1 MNKIWISLILLFSL
15 TLPAAAQEGEGIRFF
30 HGTWEE
36 ALQKAKQEN
45 KMIFVDCYTVW
56 CGPCANMAKNVFP
69 LKEVGDFF
77 NKHFICLK
85 SEMEREKDGIMLKE
99 RYNVVAYP
107 TFLFITS
114 EGYVAHRDLGGMN
127 KDKFLA
133 LGRKAL
139 EIGHNGYEERFAKG
153 ERDEAFLKAYV
164 SASVD
169 SHSADLVEDLL
180 NRLYEEQGVKILR
193 DSVYWT
199 AFDCCAA
206 DTEAPL
212 SLAFLKDYKKLRKT
226 HGAFAVDQK
235 VRNLYASIA
244 KALTLYDRQGRKE
257 VVSQAKKDSLF
268 AVMAERKVPHYE
280 MLQQEIDFILLL
292 RAHQYEEACALGE
305 KALADADARTLCNW
319 ATLGE
324 RFTRDNG
331 EIRRKMAEW
340 MKRAIEAGV
349 DPSMQEEAEAVL
361 NDLTT
366 SDRPIL
372 QKGQFR
378 KSIPIRGY
386 LSK

>member
-56 CGPCANMAKNVFP
+56 CGPCAYMAKNVFT

-77 NKHFICLK
+77 NEHFICLK

-139 EIGHNGYEERFAKG
+139 EIGHNGYEERFAKC

-169 SHSADLVEDLL
+169 SHAADLVENIL
-180 NRLYEEQGVKILR
+180 NQLYEEQGAKILR

-226 HGAFAVDQK
+226 HGQFAVDQK

-244 KALTLYDRQGRKE
+244 KVLTLYDRQGRKE

-292 RAHQYEEACALGE
+292 RAHQYEEARALGE

-324 RFTRDNG
+324 RHTRDNG

>member
-56 CGPCANMAKNVFP
+56 CGPCAYMAKNVFT

-77 NKHFICLK
+77 NEHFICLK
-85 SEMEREKDGIMLKE
+85 SEMEREKDGLMLKE

-169 SHSADLVEDLL
+169 SHAADLVENIL
-180 NRLYEEQGVKILR
+180 NQLYEEQGAKILR

-226 HGAFAVDQK
+226 HGQFAVDQK

-244 KALTLYDRQGRKE
+244 KVLTLYDRQGRKE

-292 RAHQYEEACALGE
+292 RAHQYEEARALGE

-324 RFTRDNG
+324 RHTRDNG

>member
-45 KMIFVDCYTVW
+45 KLIFVDCYTVW
-56 CGPCANMAKNVFP
+56 CGPCAYMAKNVFT

-77 NKHFICLK
+77 NEHFVCLK

-114 EGYVAHRDLGGMN
+114 EGYVAHRDLGGMD

-133 LGRKAL
+133 LGQKAL
-139 EIGHNGYEERFAKG
+139 EIGNNGYEERFAKG

-212 SLAFLKDYKKLRKT
+212 SLAFLKDYKKLCKT
-226 HGAFAVDQK
+226 HGQFAVDQK
-235 VRNLYASIA
+235 ARNLYASIA

-280 MLQQEIDFILLL
+280 MLQQELDFILLL
-292 RAHQYEEACALGE
+292 RANKYEEAYALGE
-305 KALADADARTLCNW
+305 KALANADARTLCNW

-324 RFTRDNG
+324 RMVRNNE
-331 EIRRKMAEW
+331 EIRVKMAEW
-340 MKRAIEAGV
+340 MRRAIASGV
-349 DPSMQEEAEAVL
+349 EPSMQEEAEAVL
-361 NDLTT
+361 HDLMT
-366 SDRPIL
+366 SKTPAY
-372 QKGQFR
+372 QKGGSR

>member
-1 MNKIWISLILLFSL
+1 MKKLLFL
-15 TLPAAAQEGEGIRFF
+15 LAFF
-30 HGTWEE
+30 FVGGMAFGQDGGVVFLDNEPWDKVVR
-36 ALQKAKQEN
+36 QAKKEN
-45 KMIFVDCYTVW
+45 KLIFVDCYTVW
-56 CGPCANMAKNVFP
+56 CGPCAYMAKNVFT

-77 NKHFICLK
+77 NEHFVCLK

-212 SLAFLKDYKKLRKT
+212 SLAFLKDYKKLCKT
-226 HGAFAVDQK
+226 HGQFAVDQK
-235 VRNLYASIA
+235 ARNLYASIA

-292 RAHQYEEACALGE
+292 RAHQYEEARALGE

-372 QKGQFR
+372 QKGQSR

>member
-56 CGPCANMAKNVFP
+56 CGPCAYMAKNVFT

-77 NKHFICLK
+77 NEHFICLK

-127 KDKFLA
+127 KVKFLA
-133 LGRKAL
+133 LGRISL

-153 ERDEAFLKAYV
+153 ARDEAFLKAYV

-169 SHSADLVEDLL
+169 SHAADLVENIL
-180 NRLYEEQGVKILR
+180 NQLYEEQGAKILR

-235 VRNLYASIA
+235 ARNLYASIA
-244 KALTLYDRQGRKE
+244 KVLTLYDRQGRKE

-324 RFTRDNG
+324 RHTRDNG

>member
-1 MNKIWISLILLFSL
+1 MNRIFINLILLFSL
-15 TLPAAAQEGEGIRFF
+15 TLPLAAQEGEGIRFF

-45 KMIFVDCYTVW
+45 KLIFVDCYTVW

-77 NKHFICLK
+77 NKHFICMK
-85 SEMEREKDGIMLKE
+85 SEMEKEKDGIMLRE

-107 TFLFITS
+107 TYLFITS
-114 EGYVAHRDLGGMN
+114 EGYAAYRSSGFLEA
-127 KDKFLA
+127 DKFIA
-133 LGRKAL
+133 IGQKAL
-139 EIGHNGYEERFAKG
+139 EIGNNGYEERFAKG
-153 ERDEAFLKAYV
+153 ERDEAFLKEYV

-169 SHSADLVEDLL
+169 SHAADLVENIL
-180 NRLYEEQGVKILR
+180 NQLYEEQGAKILR

-235 VRNLYASIA
+235 ARNLYASIA
-244 KALTLYDRQGRKE
+244 KVLTLYDRQGRKE

-324 RFTRDNG
+324 RLTRDNG